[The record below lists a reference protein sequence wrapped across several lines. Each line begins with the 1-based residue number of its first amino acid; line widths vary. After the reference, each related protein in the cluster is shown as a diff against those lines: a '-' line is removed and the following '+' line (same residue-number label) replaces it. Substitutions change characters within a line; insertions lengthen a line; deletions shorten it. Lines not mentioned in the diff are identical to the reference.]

1 MRLKSDIFQNKTK
14 CLEKLS
20 NAEWMIFVVMISLI
34 FSSFLISRIKVSVI
48 KVKNSSQLVAP
59 TPKNKKR

>member
-1 MRLKSDIFQNKTK
+1 MRLKNGIFQNKTK
-14 CLEKLS
+14 ALEKLS
-20 NAEWMIFVVMISLI
+20 DSEWMIFVVIITLI